1 MFLQWITPP
10 EEMIPQGPLV
20 YPFHRMQGF
29 FRQLSGD
36 ESVFTVNNYQLQA
49 IPRYVVSYIGLTQ
62 AAKSN
67 IASGSAYLSDTYIP
81 FIQNINFNN
90 QNALLSNAQVQDF
103 WRMARECGS
112 CQTWPEFSGYAK
124 TNIANGAD
132 ELVTLTTGPVHC
144 YEFGRHISLGSGSLT
159 ISSPGQFNY
168 QANVTVQAP
177 PGDFR
182 DLSQFEFVT
191 IFIFD
196 HELVMDDGGSVFIR
210 YPPLLDQ
217 AGMGGAAD
225 GDDEVVEVPWD
236 SHMSPSHGA
245 YGGSV
250 IGDKIKNFF
259 KGVWNWIKNN
269 KVISKVANAVGPALS
284 GIPGP
289 VGMIGGPVASFI
301 GKTAQNL
308 GVGGS
313 AMNSS
318 QLRARIQAL

>member
-1 MFLQWITPP
+1 MVWQ
-10 EEMIPQGPLV
+10 
-20 YPFHRMQGF
+20 Y
-29 FRQLSGD
+29 
-36 ESVFTVNNYQLQA
+36 
-49 IPRYVVSYIGLTQ
+49 
-62 AAKSN
+62 
-67 IASGSAYLSDTYIP
+67 
-81 FIQNINFNN
+81 
-90 QNALLSNAQVQDF
+90 
-103 WRMARECGS
+103 
-112 CQTWPEFSGYAK
+112 
-124 TNIANGAD
+124 
-132 ELVTLTTGPVHC
+132 
-144 YEFGRHISLGSGSLT
+144 
-159 ISSPGQFNY
+159 
-168 QANVTVQAP
+168 
-177 PGDFR
+177 
-182 DLSQFEFVT
+182 
-191 IFIFD
+191 
-196 HELVMDDGGSVFIR
+196 
-210 YPPLLDQ
+210 
-217 AGMGGAAD
+217 